1 MSTIKIER
9 LGNASPSPTRG
20 GWRKSEAVEAS
31 PIVLWRGFDVAE
43 AFYYHWE
50 ANNVLG
56 RYQQKIASVDT
67 HTKAWF
73 KTLGTDFPIKFSEHI
88 IANRDETALRSF
100 DVDHLQVADLDGDGT
115 DELVLPRHQG
125 GVDVYH
131 LGKGRVSSWSSPTWE
146 AKYYTNS
153 VVAVQKAKAGGRE
166 SIYFV
171 FSAKRDGEAEIPPE
185 VERAHAGQPTE
196 TIVEVSASGVRA
208 IALRGLPAVVTR
220 IVGVGLLNRPGS
232 NQIDELAVCS
242 RLEGKTG
249 TFLSRHSLA
258 GTLIGKVRE
267 IYADI
272 ELEPRL
278 AFTFLAQSNELVAV
292 GESFKCV
299 VFVWPEK
306 PVNWFKK
313 VEFVG
318 EGKPFVFRGVV
329 DRGSGNPKALFRRG
343 DNLIATDSD
352 SRSYRREGERNVASE
367 GQATEPW
374 MALAPT
380 SPLHHIDQV
389 VLLEGDDDAILVIEN
404 RDAGVR
410 TLTLQEARE
419 AASKYLDPSYVERAE
434 RDNAV
439 TFEHLYDKRRIPDEL
454 LGPDSPL
461 HTLEDIQRH
470 LPEYYARESASLQ
483 QGLQIDLASEL
494 TEPFDQ
500 KTDIVEPRYRS
511 IPEYKAWLKTLNYD
525 AEMRLRVLNGRGI
538 VADHTL
544 PTTLLYGRDIRTKRA
559 GDRLRVVLP
568 LVREDPKIL
577 VAGFFLLSLS

>member
-1 MSTIKIER
+1 MACRRWIIGLTLLLLGAAPAEKASKPMSTIKIER

-73 KTLGTDFPIKFSEHI
+73 KTLGTDFPIKFSEHV
-88 IANRDETALRSF
+88 IANRDETALHSF
-100 DVDHLQVADLDGDGT
+100 DVDHLQVADLDRDGT

-171 FSAKRDGEAEIPPE
+171 FSAKRDGEAKIPPE

-196 TIVEVSASGVRA
+196 SIVEVSASGVRV
-208 IALRGLPAVVTR
+208 IALLGLPAVVTK

-249 TFLSRHSLA
+249 TFFSRHSLA

-306 PVNWFKK
+306 PANWFKK
-313 VEFVG
+313 AEFVG
-318 EGKPFVFRGVV
+318 EGKPFVF
-329 DRGSGNPKALFRRG
+329 
-343 DNLIATDSD
+343 
-352 SRSYRREGERNVASE
+352 
-367 GQATEPW
+367 QC
-374 MALAPT
+374 
-380 SPLHHIDQV
+380 SPSV
-389 VLLEGDDDAILVIEN
+389 
-404 RDAGVR
+404 
-410 TLTLQEARE
+410 
-419 AASKYLDPSYVERAE
+419 
-434 RDNAV
+434 
-439 TFEHLYDKRRIPDEL
+439 
-454 LGPDSPL
+454 
-461 HTLEDIQRH
+461 
-470 LPEYYARESASLQ
+470 
-483 QGLQIDLASEL
+483 
-494 TEPFDQ
+494 
-500 KTDIVEPRYRS
+500 
-511 IPEYKAWLKTLNYD
+511 
-525 AEMRLRVLNGRGI
+525 
-538 VADHTL
+538 
-544 PTTLLYGRDIRTKRA
+544 
-559 GDRLRVVLP
+559 
-568 LVREDPKIL
+568 
-577 VAGFFLLSLS
+577 